1 MSPSGAFPWDPPR
14 KQSAIG
20 VERKDLLIEICV
32 YLMEPQELGILRDK
46 TSLNYESL
54 N

>member
-14 KQSAIG
+14 KQSATG
-20 VERKDLLIEICV
+20 VERKELLIEILI
-32 YLMEPQELGILRDK
+32 YLNEPQELGNLTDG
-46 TSLNYESL
+46 TSLNYQSL